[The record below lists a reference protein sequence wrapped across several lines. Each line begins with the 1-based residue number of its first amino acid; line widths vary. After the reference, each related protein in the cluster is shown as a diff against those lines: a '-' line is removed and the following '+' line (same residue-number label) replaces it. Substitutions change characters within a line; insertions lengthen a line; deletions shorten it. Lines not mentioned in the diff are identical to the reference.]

1 MVALLVAVVALLVA
15 VVALLVGAV
24 ALLAEVVALLAE
36 VVAPLV
42 AVEPLAPGSGVAVQL
57 VGAVESLLH
66 FHPNYETLPAMT
78 VQGCSRRPR

>member
-1 MVALLVAVVALLVA
+1 MVAPLVAVAVLLAEVVAPLAAVVALLVA
-15 VVALLVGAV
+15 VVAS
-24 ALLAEVVALLAE
+24 
-36 VVAPLV
+36 LV

-66 FHPNYETLPAMT
+66 FHPNYETLLAMT

>member
-1 MVALLVAVVALLVA
+1 MVAP
-15 VVALLVGAV
+15 
-24 ALLAEVVALLAE
+24 LAEVVAPLAE

-42 AVEPLAPGSGVAVQL
+42 EVVAPLVAVVAPLVGAVAPLAPGSGVAVQL

-66 FHPNYETLPAMT
+66 FHPNYETLLAMT